1 MAYDKNT
8 DYQAMIND
16 AVGKITHRLFS
27 FTAKTQFSIKGSY
40 NHAQK

>member
-27 FTAKTQFSIKGSY
+27 FTAKTQYCKNIFNINK
-40 NHAQK
+40 K